1 MARICMLSVQ
11 HSPLDD
17 RINFK
22 EAQTLVKSGHEVVQV
37 CAANPEGEL
46 YDMGDKELLNRN
58 GEREILA
65 NDIPTTSVPLP
76 RGVEKLTNKL
86 FLGRYQKDYLK
97 AAIDWKADVY
107 HCHEPLSLYFGI
119 KAGEVTG
126 AKVVFDSHES
136 WVEGRPKEQFIQR
149 TVFPKLKFLISANQL
164 TRGYLTCLNR
174 NLESEVIYNA
184 AEPQL
189 YEQVKASQS
198 PLIVHDGNLPFN
210 RGLKLMLESIKLLR
224 NAIPEVKLK
233 LIGETSG
240 AERDFLTSFVRE
252 HELEQH
258 VYETGW
264 VNYNQVA
271 GQLNEASIGI
281 IAKEPT
287 TNNVLGG
294 PPIKY
299 YNYLAAGL
307 AIVDVNMPETTRLLS
322 MHKCGVSLREHSPE
336 LMADTL
342 QKMLN
347 NKEQLMDFQQSAK
360 TAFASLNWQE
370 EGKKLIRFYD
380 QFILNEAKT
389 IYYS

>member
-1 MARICMLSVQ
+1 MLSVQ

-22 EAQTLVKSGHEVVQV
+22 EAQSLVKAGHEVVQV

-46 YDMGDKELLNRN
+46 YDMGNKELLNPK

-65 NDIPTTSVPLP
+65 NGIPTKSVPLP
-76 RGVEKLTNKL
+76 KGVEKLTNKL
-86 FLGRYQKDYLK
+86 FLGRYTKAYLK
-97 AAIDWKADVY
+97 AATDWKADVY

-119 KAGEVTG
+119 KAGEATG
-126 AKVVFDSHES
+126 AQVVFDSHES

-184 AEPQL
+184 AEPHL
-189 YEQVKASQS
+189 YKGVNASQS

-210 RGLKLMLESIKLLR
+210 RGLKLMLASIKLLR
-224 NAIPEVKLK
+224 HAIPDVKLK

-240 AERDFLTSFVRE
+240 AERSFVSAFVRE
-252 HELEQH
+252 NSLEQQVH
-258 VYETGW
+258 ETGW
-264 VNYNQVA
+264 VNYDQVA
-271 GQLNEASIGI
+271 SQLNDAAIGI

-287 TNNVLGG
+287 TNNILGG

-322 MHKCGVSLREHSPE
+322 KHKCGISLREQSPE

-342 QKMLN
+342 QSML
-347 NKEQLMDFQQSAK
+347 KDKKQLMRFQQSASA
-360 TAFASLNWQE
+360 AFESLNWLE
-370 EGKKLIRFYD
+370 EGKKLVRFYD
-380 QFILNEAKT
+380 QFILNEGKM
-389 IYYS
+389 IYHN